1 MNRLRFCLALL
12 ILCVTG
18 CRPPAAEKPN
28 ASQTASAS
36 QPLFVDVAAQAG
48 VRFTHSAGAEG
59 RFYFIE
65 STPAG
70 CAMFD
75 YDNDGYLDLL
85 LLQSG
90 PSRKPPLDA
99 PRPHCALYRNQG
111 DGTFRDATAG
121 SGLDRDLGYAHGV
134 AVGDYDNDG
143 YEDLFITAYRGNH
156 LLRNE
161 RGTGRFTDVTAKMG
175 LNRLHSAGYATSAAF
190 GDYDNDGRLDLYVCY
205 YCPWTW
211 EVDKPCKDANGRP
224 DYCTPELYDPDTD
237 RLYRN
242 TGTRFVDVSEQ
253 AGIARET
260 GRGLAV
266 AFLDYD
272 RDGRQDIFVANDLT
286 PNFLWHNRGNGTFVN
301 EALKAGCAFSDGGIV
316 MAAMGVGVADY
327 NRTGRDSLYVTNF
340 SGLPNVLFQNMGGG
354 LFQDIT
360 SDAGLHAPTLNFLAF
375 GCEFLD
381 YDNDGWSDL
390 LVCNGHV
397 QLHAETKLEGVTY
410 RQRKQLFRNREG
422 ARFEEIADLQQLGGL
437 AEPHLGRGLAVG
449 DFDNDGRVDALALN
463 QNGPA
468 QLLHNQT
475 PDRRHWVMFK
485 AVGTKSNR
493 SGLHTRF
500 TLTAGGAQ
508 QSAPVRAGSSYLSA
522 SDTRVH
528 FGLGDASVIDTV
540 EIQWQSGRRETLRNL
555 PTNTIY
561 IVTEGK
567 GVTARQPV
575 NGSSPR

>member
-1 MNRLRFCLALL
+1 MRPLRPLLLLL
-12 ILCVTG
+12 ILWISAG
-18 CRPPAAEKPN
+18 CNTPRPAPTAVPPKPD
-28 ASQTASAS
+28 S
-36 QPLFVDVAAQAG
+36 QPLFEDVAQKAG

-75 YDNDGYLDLL
+75 YDNDGFLDLL

-99 PRPHCALYRNQG
+99 PRPHCALYRNLG
-111 DGTFRDATAG
+111 DGTFQDVTSG

-143 YEDLFITAYRGNH
+143 YEDLFITAYRSNH
-156 LLRNE
+156 LLRND
-161 RGTGRFTDVTAKMG
+161 RGTGRFMDVTAKMG
-175 LNRLHSAGYATSAAF
+175 LDRIHSTGYATSAAF

-211 EVDKPCKDANGRP
+211 ENDKPCKDANGRP

-242 TGTRFVDVSEQ
+242 TGTRFIDVSQQ
-253 AGIARET
+253 AGITRET

-266 AFLDYD
+266 AFFDYD
-272 RDGRQDIFVANDLT
+272 QDGKQDIFVANDLT

-301 EALKAGCAFSDGGIV
+301 EALKAGCAFSDGGLV

-354 LFQDIT
+354 VFLDVT
-360 SDAGLHAPTLNFLAF
+360 ANVGLNTPTLNFLAF

-390 LVCNGHV
+390 LACNGHV
-397 QLHAETKLEGVTY
+397 QLHAETKMEGVTY

-422 ARFEEIADLQQLGGL
+422 ARFEEITDLQQLGGL
-437 AEPHLGRGLAVG
+437 AEPHVGRGLAVG

-468 QLLHNQT
+468 QLLRNQT
-475 PDRRHWVMFK
+475 PNGHHWVMFK
-485 AVGTKSNR
+485 AVGTRSNR

-500 TLTAGGAQ
+500 TLTAGGAR
-508 QSAPVRAGSSYLSA
+508 QSAAVRAGSSYLSA

-528 FGLGDASVIDTV
+528 FGLADASVINTV
-540 EIQWQSGRRETLRNL
+540 EIQWPSGRRETLRNL
-555 PTNTIY
+555 QADAIY

-567 GVTARQPV
+567 GITGRQPV
-575 NGSSPR
+575 KGQPPR

>member
-1 MNRLRFCLALL
+1 MRPLRPLLLLL
-12 ILCVTG
+12 ILWTSAG
-18 CRPPAAEKPN
+18 CNTPGPAPTAVSPKPD
-28 ASQTASAS
+28 A
-36 QPLFVDVAAQAG
+36 QPLFEDVAPKAG
-48 VRFTHSAGAEG
+48 VRFTHSVGAEG

-75 YDNDGYLDLL
+75 YDNDGFLDLL

-99 PRPHCALYRNQG
+99 PRPHCALYHNLG
-111 DGTFRDATAG
+111 DGTFQDVTGG
-121 SGLDRDLGYAHGV
+121 SGLDRDSGYAHGV

-156 LLRNE
+156 LLRND
-161 RGTGRFTDVTAKMG
+161 RGTGRFVDVTAKMG
-175 LNRLHSAGYATSAAF
+175 LDRIHSTGYATSAAF

-205 YCPWTW
+205 YCPWSW
-211 EVDKPCKDANGRP
+211 ENDKPCKDANGRP

-242 TGTRFVDVSEQ
+242 TGTRFVDVSQQ

-272 RDGRQDIFVANDLT
+272 QDGRQDIFVANDLT

-340 SGLPNVLFQNMGGG
+340 SGLPNVLFQNTGGG
-354 LFQDIT
+354 VFLDVT
-360 SDAGLHAPTLNFLAF
+360 ANVGLNTPTLNFLAF

-390 LVCNGHV
+390 LACNGHV
-397 QLHAETKLEGVTY
+397 QLHAETKMEGVTY

-422 ARFEEIADLQQLGGL
+422 ARFDEITDLQQLGGL
-437 AEPHLGRGLAVG
+437 AEPHVGRGLAVG

-468 QLLHNQT
+468 QLLHNLT
-475 PDRRHWVMFK
+475 PNSHHWVMLK

-500 TLTAGGAQ
+500 TLTAGGAR
-508 QSAPVRAGSSYLSA
+508 QSAAVRAGSSYLSA

-528 FGLGDASVIDTV
+528 FGLADASVIDTV
-540 EIQWQSGRRETLRNL
+540 EVRWPSGRRETLRNL
-555 PTNTIY
+555 QPDAIY

-567 GVTARQPV
+567 GITGRQPV
-575 NGSSPR
+575 RRQPPR